1 MTITDALKQE
11 AWSQQSDLPLI
22 LLEIDHDDLAQ
33 PIRVVNNKVSI
44 TSNGDEY
51 TGFPFDVFLPDSSED
66 APPRAKL
73 RINNVSRE
81 IAQAIRSISTAPTVT
96 IKVIRQ
102 TTPDIIEA
110 EFTGMKLRRVPFDAL
125 SVDGTLEFEDLSYE
139 PFPAYTFN
147 PANYPG
153 IL

>member
-11 AWSQQSDLPLI
+11 AWSQQSNLPLI
-22 LLEIDHDDLAQ
+22 LLEIDHDDLAV
-33 PIRVVNNKVSI
+33 PIRVVNNKENI

-51 TGFPFDVFLPDSSED
+51 VGFPFEVFMPSSSED

-73 RINNVSRE
+73 RIDNVTRE
-81 IAQAIRSISTAPTVT
+81 IAQTIRTITSPPTVT

-102 TTPDIIEA
+102 TTPDTIEA
-110 EFTGMKLRRVPFDAL
+110 EFTGMKLTQVPFDAL
-125 SVDGTLEFEDLSYE
+125 SVEGTLEFEDLSRE